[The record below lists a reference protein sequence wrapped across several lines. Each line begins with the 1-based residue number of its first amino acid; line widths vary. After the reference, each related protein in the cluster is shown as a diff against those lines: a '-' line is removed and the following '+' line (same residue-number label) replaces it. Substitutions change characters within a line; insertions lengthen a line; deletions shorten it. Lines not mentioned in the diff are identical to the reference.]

1 MATRVLALGRRQIK
15 ILLFLPGKVICIATF
30 NVVDTLDSESIKRQ
44 HIALK
49 NCNGAHGMAGSAPLP
64 SAEISST
71 RLTHLHSDR

>member
-15 ILLFLPGKVICIATF
+15 ILLFLPGKVICIATV
-30 NVVDTLDSESIKRQ
+30 NMMDTLDSESIKRQ

-49 NCNGAHGMAGSAPLP
+49 NRNGAHDMAGSTPLP
-64 SAEISST
+64 SADISST

>member
-15 ILLFLPGKVICIATF
+15 ILLFLPGKVICITTF
-30 NVVDTLDSESIKRQ
+30 NVMDTLDSESIKSQ

-49 NCNGAHGMAGSAPLP
+49 NRNGAHDMAGSAPLP
-64 SAEISST
+64 SADISST